1 MIMSYEADLDAILR
15 EGKEKTAQDMLDE
28 RTIELISIAV
38 SAAIRC
44 SHCMRLH
51 IRTASK
57 LGVPDDQIAAAVFM
71 AGNLCTASVLSSAS
85 SHLNEEPEICPICQL
100 ASKSSEL
107 QGEIKN

>member
-1 MIMSYEADLDAILR
+1 MSYEADLDAILR

-51 IRTASK
+51 IRTQHPSQ
-57 LGVPDDQIAAAVFM
+57 VPDDQIAAAVFM

-85 SHLNEEPEICPICQL
+85 SHLDENQNLPICQL

>member
-1 MIMSYEADLDAILR
+1 MSYEADLDAILR

-71 AGNLCTASVLSSAS
+71 AETSVQPVLSSAPAIWMRNRNLP
-85 SHLNEEPEICPICQL
+85 HLRVE
-100 ASKSSEL
+100 SKSSEL
-107 QGEIKN
+107 QGEVKN